1 MDFSKDLVTPD
12 VALVLQLRT
21 INDPWFPRLETLK
34 CKEVTEAFSPFIPLF
49 LSPKTTEI
57 EIEFEFTEDTPP
69 VVVASTIARLSTLCP
84 DLERII
90 LNDLP
95 RDLVIIEAVSEMA
108 LACNRDTLQ
117 MFRVDSPLT
126 KEARQAVFR
135 LPRLSQM
142 WAVFQGIVSLP
153 TVALPNLTAIDVEYH
168 SNMNWLR
175 GFHGAT
181 LDKLDSISFRS
192 ESNHIGDFLGA
203 FESVASSTSVQNTL
217 SEFGFYTSRAWD
229 PKYSS
234 LLSFTQLK
242 EVEIE
247 FSCKGGCSSR
257 IDDGII
263 TSLAEAMPKLEI
275 LRLGKEPCAAP
286 TGVTVNGLIGLA
298 RLCPCLSKLRI
309 HFQAANLV
317 EAANNAATPSPSD
330 DEQAIDRREDCA
342 LADLEVG
349 DIRIPARSGLKVALI
364 LLQIFPRI
372 LNIKY
377 TNEEWS
383 SVAEIIGDFRRIRAF
398 VHRSGIVYSLPTYL
412 TIASNTQP
420 GSMFKDRNA
429 LQDGRR

>member
-1 MDFSKDLVTPD
+1 MDFSKDLITPD

-21 INDPWFPRLETLK
+21 VNDPWFPTLKTLK
-34 CKEVTEAFSPFIPLF
+34 CKQVTEAFSPFIPLF
-49 LSPKTTEI
+49 LSTKTTEI
-57 EIEFEFTEDTPP
+57 EIGFAEDTPS
-69 VVVASTIARLSTLCP
+69 VVVASTIARLSTLCH

-90 LNDLP
+90 FNNLP
-95 RDLVIIEAVSEMA
+95 RDLAVIEAVSEMA

-126 KEARQAVFR
+126 EEARQVVFR

-142 WAVFQGIVSLP
+142 RVVFQGTTSLP
-153 TVALPNLTAIDVEYH
+153 TVALPNLTAIDVEYDF
-168 SNMNWLR
+168 NINWLR

-181 LDKLDSISFRS
+181 LDKLHSVSFRS
-192 ESNHIGDFLGA
+192 EFNPIGDFLRA
-203 FESVASSTSVQNTL
+203 FESVAFSTCIQNTL
-217 SEFGFYTSRAWD
+217 SEFGFYTSRAWH
-229 PKYSS
+229 PRYSS

-247 FSCKGGCSSR
+247 FSCKGSCSSR

-275 LRLGKEPCAAP
+275 LRLGKEPCATP
-286 TGVTVNGLIGLA
+286 TGAVTVNGLVDLA
-298 RLCPCLSKLRI
+298 RLCPYLSKLRI
-309 HFQAANLV
+309 HFKAANLV

-330 DEQAIDRREDCA
+330 DERAIDRREGCA

-398 VHRSGIVYSLPTYL
+398 VHRSGIVYSPPRL
-412 TIASNTQP
+412 TIVSDTQP